1 MYDLVFRNVRP
12 LQGLDPAV
20 NETGFGGEA
29 LTEPSPL
36 IDIGIQGGTIAAVGK
51 LPDAAASKE
60 IDGEGRLV
68 LPPFVES
75 HVHLDTV
82 LTAGDPAWNVS
93 GTLFEGITLW
103 QRRKTALTREDVL
116 ERAEKVLRLL
126 LSHGVLHVRT
136 HADIS
141 EPGLTALRAL
151 LELRERVKPYM
162 NLQVIAFPQDGIRA
176 CPGNAA
182 RLEEALKLGAD
193 GVSAIPHGEATREE
207 GVLSLEICFD
217 LAARYGRVVHLFC
230 DELDDPHSR
239 YLECAADLAIRT
251 GLGERVTASHVN
263 ATAYY
268 SDAYFGKLLGLLAR
282 SGINIVC
289 CPLINSAMQGRFDAY
304 PKGRGI
310 ARIKEMW
317 QAGVNVS
324 IAHDDIRSPFYPLGS
339 GSLLQAAH
347 MAVHLA
353 HMTGREE
360 LLEALRMVTYR
371 AARTL
376 GTAGDYGIAPGKP
389 ASFVI
394 LPAGD
399 PAGLLSQQPLSRYVV
414 SRGRIVSE
422 TIPARTE
429 LGQDIF
435 PSITEDV
442 EYAEE
447 NR

>member
-103 QRRKTALTREDVL
+103 RRRKTALTREDVL
-116 ERAEKVLRLL
+116 ERAEKVLRSL

-141 EPGLTALRAL
+141 EPGLTALRAS

-394 LPAGD
+394 LPAGIPPGCSRSD
-399 PAGLLSQQPLSRYVV
+399 RSAGMS
-414 SRGRIVSE
+414 
-422 TIPARTE
+422 
-429 LGQDIF
+429 
-435 PSITEDV
+435 
-442 EYAEE
+442 
-447 NR
+447 